1 MLTALTNQPAPPA
14 SVRPGRTEPRAA
26 GLARLL
32 QAVAATDYRFITST
46 PLTQQRVLH
55 HRGLAAGTTL
65 RDIFG
70 LSLPFH
76 SASVAT
82 DLLALMDR
90 FDPFCDHLRVSSDA
104 DNGVTAGTLIGT
116 YRVLPPQAARRAGGL
131 YIDTEFDL
139 APLSGLRRH
148 AVELGRSCVHPTG
161 VLAQSS
167 WRCGKHCFNTR
178 SNAGWTP

>member
-82 DLLALMDR
+82 DLLALMD
-90 FDPFCDHLRVSSDA
+90 DAGVLSPSGDLLRSTVRISSIDDDLFLHSAYPIIKEDA
-104 DNGVTAGTLIGT
+104 VFFGPDT
-116 YRVLPPQAARRAGGL
+116 YRFARFIQQTL
-131 YIDTEFDL
+131 
-139 APLSGLRRH
+139 
-148 AVELGRSCVHPTG
+148 
-161 VLAQSS
+161 
-167 WRCGKHCFNTR
+167 
-178 SNAGWTP
+178 